1 MSSLIVWEATQ
12 TRPIFKTMIT
22 IIGHLNVKEE
32 MFQVLEISIQVRTV
46 YLLKYLLGRLVTD
59 ALHIGP

>member
-12 TRPIFKTMIT
+12 TRLIFKTMIT